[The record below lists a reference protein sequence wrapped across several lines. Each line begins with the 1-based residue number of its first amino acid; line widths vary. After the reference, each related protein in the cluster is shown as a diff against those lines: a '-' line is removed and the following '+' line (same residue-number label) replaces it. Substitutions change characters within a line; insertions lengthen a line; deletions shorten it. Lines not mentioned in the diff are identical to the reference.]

1 MRRLSLLLGLVLA
14 LGVPRVPA
22 LGQGR
27 DAEGWYV
34 GIASGW
40 YFPIQQWPT
49 AYRLGGGG
57 AYFVGKELAS
67 RWAIQDDVNMWLLSG
82 STRSTW
88 DLKTGPTITWTPAES
103 RVSPLFLAGIGLD
116 VQTNY
121 PARTSAGALMVPV
134 GAGVLFRVNNRG
146 KAFVEGMHYLL
157 FRPVTTRDIPLL
169 AGFRLGF

>member
-1 MRRLSLLLGLVLA
+1 MSRLSLLLGLVPVLC
-14 LGVPRVPA
+14 VPRVPA
-22 LGQGR
+22 LGQGHGA
-27 DAEGWYV
+27 DGWYV

-40 YFPIQQWPT
+40 YFPIQEWPT

-57 AYFVGKELAS
+57 AYFVGREFTS

-88 DLKTGPTITWTPAES
+88 DLKTGPTIVWTPSES

-116 VQTNY
+116 AQTNY
-121 PARTSAGALMVPV
+121 PTRTSTGGLMVPV
-134 GAGVLFRVNNRG
+134 GAGVLFRMSGRG

-157 FRPVTTRDIPLL
+157 FRPVATRDIPLL